1 MANFELLKT
10 ELVRSMNEQD
20 FIYIGE
26 GVREV
31 EAYVSNYMSERG
43 FKMDVFKVEEIT
55 GVRRH
60 LKIWCRDLQFLR
72 GYYMDITVQG
82 EQY

>member
-10 ELVRSMNEQD
+10 ELVRSMNEQE
-20 FIYIGE
+20 FTYIGD
-26 GVREV
+26 GIIEV
-31 EAYVSNYMSERG
+31 EEYISNYMTERG

-60 LKIWCRDLQFLR
+60 LKIWCRELQYLK
-72 GYYMDITVQG
+72 GYYMDITVHS